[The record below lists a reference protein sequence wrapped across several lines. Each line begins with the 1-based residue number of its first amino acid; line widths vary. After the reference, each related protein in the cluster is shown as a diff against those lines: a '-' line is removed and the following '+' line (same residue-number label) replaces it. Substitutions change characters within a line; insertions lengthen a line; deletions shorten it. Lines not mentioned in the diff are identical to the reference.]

1 VSALRLSRLAS
12 RDRRALLLGAALL
25 VPVLLFKGVVHPY
38 ARARAALGERLRAQR
53 ELLERE
59 RTVLADVRRLPER
72 RARVEALLA
81 ADAPLLFP
89 GGDPFAAT
97 AELVGY
103 VGEAARQSHV
113 LVQELQSR
121 STAPLK
127 GTETLVQLQ
136 VEVRGQS
143 DFEGTLRFLQALE
156 RGPRLVRVEALAV
169 ERLAAAS
176 GGRAE
181 ALSLRAAVSA
191 YVGATA
197 PSPANQPPPSAR
209 VRRTS
214 L

>member
-1 VSALRLSRLAS
+1 MNAVRLSRLAS
-12 RDRRALLLGAALL
+12 RDRRALVLGAVVLL
-25 VPVLLFKGVVHPY
+25 PVLLFRGVVTPY
-38 ARARAALGERLRAQR
+38 ARMHAALGERLRAQR
-53 ELLERE
+53 ELLARE
-59 RTVLADVRRLPER
+59 LTVLADVRRLPER
-72 RARVEALLA
+72 RARVHGVLA
-81 ADAPLLFP
+81 ADASLLFP

-103 VGEAARQSHV
+103 VGDAARHSHL

-121 STAPLK
+121 STAPVQGAEGLI
-127 GTETLVQLQ
+127 QLQ

-169 ERLAAAS
+169 ERLVAAS

-181 ALSLRAAVSA
+181 ALSLRAAVSG
-191 YVGATA
+191 YVAASA
-197 PSPANQPPPSAR
+197 PSPTNEPLPSVR